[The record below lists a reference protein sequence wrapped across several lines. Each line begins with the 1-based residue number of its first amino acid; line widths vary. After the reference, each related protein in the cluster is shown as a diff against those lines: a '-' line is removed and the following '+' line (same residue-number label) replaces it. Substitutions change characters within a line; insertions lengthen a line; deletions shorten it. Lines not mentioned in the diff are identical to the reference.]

1 MTRPIRLRPTSPG
14 ELPAPRIDPDS
25 SAVLAQAIDALAA
38 IRTPYWLGDTGVHL
52 HALTSLHAQ
61 AQQLLPG
68 AVDQARD
75 QGVNWEEI
83 GQLLGVSA
91 ATAARRYRNE
101 R

>member
-1 MTRPIRLRPTSPG
+1 MTRPTRLRPTSPD

-25 SAVLAQAIDALAA
+25 AAVLAEAIDALAA

-52 HALTSLHAQ
+52 HALTSLHAH
-61 AQQLLPG
+61 ARHLLPG
-68 AVDQARD
+68 AVAQARD
-75 QGVNWEEI
+75 QGLTWQEI
-83 GQLLGVSA
+83 GQLLGITA

>member
-1 MTRPIRLRPTSPG
+1 MTRPTRLRPTSPD

-52 HALTSLHAQ
+52 HALTGLHAR
-61 AQQLLPG
+61 AQQLLPD

-91 ATAARRYRNE
+91 ATAARRYRDE